1 MKTGQIYYPTGE
13 LYFIGR
19 YDENTIREDGI
30 PYRLYA
36 GVQFY
41 RNGNVHMEGIFQW
54 GGLFYGRLF
63 YPSGKLKFIGQFNE
77 KHGEIT
83 GAQPEDYYGPTYPLE
98 GIYYLREWRDSV
110 SRQVYDLQKR
120 ERRMASCCR
129 AGRVRSFC
137 IKTNRIA
144 LAMQFK
150 YSY

>member
-41 RNGNVHMEGIFQW
+41 RNGNVHMEGVFQW

-83 GAQPEDYYGPTYPLE
+83 GVQPEDYYGPTYPLE
-98 GIYYLREWRDSV
+98 GIYYSENGEILY
-110 SRQVYDLQKR
+110 QGKFTICKR
-120 ERRMASCCR
+120 GN
-129 AGRVRSFC
+129 AGWPVVVEPEGFG
-137 IKTNRIA
+137 A
-144 LAMQFK
+144 FA
-150 YSY
+150 